1 MPGTL
6 QELRKGNKMGNV
18 VNIYEESLQVWG
30 INAQMHK
37 FSEELFELGVAIHH
51 WYEDKI
57 YPIALAEEIADVE
70 IVCAQLRSIIGTEMV
85 DERKIF
91 KLKRLR
97 KRVENAKKASSH

>member
-1 MPGTL
+1 MSKVEG
-6 QELRKGNKMGNV
+6 EL
-18 VNIYEESLQVWG
+18 VNIYKEALEVWG
-30 INAQMHK
+30 INSQIHK

-57 YPIALAEEIADVE
+57 FPITLAEEIADVE
-70 IVCAQLRSIIGTEMV
+70 IVCAQLRSLIGTEMV

-97 KRVENAKKASSH
+97 KRVENAKKASGH